1 MIRVFLVDDHAAA
14 REPLAILLDREPG
27 MTVVG
32 QAGSLEEAR
41 AKLAETEA
49 DIAVV
54 DLGLPDGDGVDLVR
68 DMRSANPDAAIL
80 VLTSQTDRHRWAM
93 AVEAGA
99 SGVLDKASSKD
110 EVFEALRRLA
120 ASEPLMST
128 RELLD
133 LMRFASREREQSR
146 EAEAALARQ
155 AEQDREAEIKLTRLT
170 PREQEVLQG
179 VADGL
184 SDKEI
189 AERLYISGKT
199 VRSHVASILAKL
211 GVESR
216 LQALIF
222 ALRHGAVTI
231 S

>member
-1 MIRVFLVDDHAAA
+1 
-14 REPLAILLDREPG
+14 
-27 MTVVG
+27 
-32 QAGSLEEAR
+32 
-41 AKLAETEA
+41 
-49 DIAVV
+49 
-54 DLGLPDGDGVDLVR
+54 
-68 DMRSANPDAAIL
+68 
-80 VLTSQTDRHRWAM
+80 
-93 AVEAGA
+93 
-99 SGVLDKASSKD
+99 
-110 EVFEALRRLA
+110 
-120 ASEPLMST
+120 
-128 RELLD
+128 
-133 LMRFASREREQSR
+133 MRFASREREQSR